1 MNIKQKVGL
10 RIKELR
16 KEKNLSQE
24 KLALKAEIDRT
35 HMHSIEAG
43 KTNVSIEI
51 LEKLSNALDINIIEF
66 FKND

>member
-1 MNIKQKVGL
+1 MNIKLKVGF

-16 KEKNLSQE
+16 KQKNLSQE

-51 LEKLSNALDINIIEF
+51 LEKIANALEINIIEL